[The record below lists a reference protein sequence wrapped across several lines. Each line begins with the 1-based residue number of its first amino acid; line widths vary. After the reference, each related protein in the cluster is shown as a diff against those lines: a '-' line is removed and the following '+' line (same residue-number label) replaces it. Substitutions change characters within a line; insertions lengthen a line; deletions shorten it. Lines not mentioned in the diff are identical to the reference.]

1 MDFTIA
7 HVSDMHVGS
16 QHFVPNLMNRAI
28 TEINDLQPDVLVASG
43 DFTNEG
49 FRQEYKMA
57 VAYLDR
63 MRCQRKLYVP
73 GNHDSRNVGYMH
85 FEELLGNRFR
95 VLRIPGAT
103 ILSVDSSEPDQND
116 GRVGREWYPWI
127 LENFAEGDPTVRIFV
142 MHHHLLPIPGT
153 GRERSVVYDAG
164 DLLEILVRANVNLV
178 LTGHKHVPW
187 VWRLESMYVAT
198 AGTVSSLKL
207 RGHTKPCYNVIK
219 ISDEDVKIYRK
230 YPFGPSNVIAHFSLQ
245 TGAQYQREIESL
257 LTEPELRGD

>member
-1 MDFTIA
+1 MNRTIA
-7 HVSDMHVGS
+7 EV
-16 QHFVPNLMNRAI
+16 NEL
-28 TEINDLQPDVLVASG
+28 EPDVLVASG

-63 MRCQRKLYVP
+63 LRCPRKIYVP

-85 FEELLGNRFR
+85 FEELLGNRFS
-95 VLRIPGAT
+95 VMKLDGCT
-103 ILSVDSSEPDQND
+103 ILSADSSEPDQND

-127 LENFAEGDPTVRIFV
+127 LENFADGDPAVRIFV
-142 MHHHLLPIPGT
+142 MHHHLIPLPGT
-153 GRERSVVYDAG
+153 GRERSVVFDAG
-164 DLLEILVRANVNLV
+164 DLLEILIRANVNLV

-187 VWRLESMYVAT
+187 VWRLENMYVAT
-198 AGTVSSLKL
+198 AGTASSLRL

-219 ISDEDVKIYRK
+219 IDDNDVKIHRK
-230 YPFGPSNVIAHFSLQ
+230 YPFGPSNVIAHFSLA

-257 LTEPELRGD
+257 LTGPELHGEQA